1 MCFNVLMPSL
11 HLDPYCEVS
20 GIYAVNPFDV
30 EQILRDSLATFTHL
44 RIHIELGKIEPWE
57 FAHENASLD
66 RDDFTMPTADNSI
79 LLTKRAAAH
88 RKVYEKYGLELY
100 GTDGMCHRFEKAGGA
115 IVTKSM
121 VQMMTSGNGMSHE
134 YESLKQRIVHEIG
147 HGVFALGH
155 CAEID
160 CIMQEEP
167 STRMVQQGLIP
178 RGFCKSHRSAL
189 AKFI

>member
-1 MCFNVLMPSL
+1 MPSL
-11 HLDPYCEVS
+11 HLDPYYEVS
-20 GIYAVNPFDV
+20 GTYFVNPFDV
-30 EQILRDSLATFTHL
+30 QQILRDSLATFTHL
-44 RIHIELGKIEPWE
+44 KIDIELGKLKPWE

-66 RDDFTMPTADNSI
+66 RDDFTMPTADNSL

-88 RKVYEKYGLELY
+88 RKVYEKYGLELD
-100 GTDGMCHRFEKAGGA
+100 GTDGMCHRFKKADGA

-147 HGVFALGH
+147 HGVLALGY
-155 CAEID
+155 CTDTD

-167 STRMVQQGLIP
+167 SMHMVGAGRVP
-178 RGFCKSHRSAL
+178 HVFCESHRSAL
-189 AKFI
+189 EKFI